1 MGVPFSS
8 CGPNTWALLANG
20 DGCASA
26 RRRRLRRYRIANAV
40 SRLAPTKAP
49 TMVPAIV
56 PPCDFLGLE
65 MGLEELSEVADGVDG
80 VDEVAIVE
88 DETGV
93 ASGGS

>member
-1 MGVPFSS
+1 M
-8 CGPNTWALLANG
+8 A
-20 DGCASA
+20 
-26 RRRRLRRYRIANAV
+26 
-40 SRLAPTKAP
+40 
-49 TMVPAIV
+49 PAIV

-65 MGLEELSEVADGVDG
+65 MGLEELGEVADGVDG